1 MRVSLASAIALTL
14 TVSCAQAQTL
24 QQAIQHT
31 IDTHPELMGSINGRL
46 SADQDLRAAQAGY
59 LPSVD
64 VSAGV
69 GRQGAYNNTTRATD
83 SDWRVQNRSEG
94 RIGLTQMIYDGGA
107 TKGEVGRQSATVNS
121 RAYRVLGTAERVAL
135 RTAEVYIDVLRRE
148 ELVRLAQDN
157 VTNHERILD
166 QIRLRTERG
175 VGRTA
180 DYDQAEARMAQ
191 ARSNLLTEQTNLSD
205 ARINFL
211 SAVGIPAV
219 ELSEPDG
226 LPGRLPASLDDAR
239 RTIIENNPVLKSAE
253 ADIAATEKQYEASKS
268 LFLPRFDAEISRGT
282 DRNVEGVNGR
292 NDDWQA
298 MLRMRYNL
306 FAGGGSSAQRE
317 SRAYQIQEALDI
329 RNNAL
334 RQLNEEIGL
343 AWNALLTARDQ
354 LPIAQ
359 QYAERAAKVRTAYQA
374 QFSLGDRTL
383 LDLLDSENETF
394 TAQRNLADIRYTELF
409 SQYRIMAATGELL
422 RSQSIAAPM
431 AGVSRGD
438 VKSQV
443 HLPGL
448 E

>member
-1 MRVSLASAIALTL
+1 MRLRLASAIALAL
-14 TVSCAQAQTL
+14 SVGYVQAQTL
-24 QQAIQHT
+24 QQAMQQT
-31 IDTHPELMGSINGRL
+31 IDSHPELQGSINSRL
-46 SADQDLRAAQAGY
+46 SADQDLRAARAGY

-64 VSAGV
+64 LSAGY
-69 GRQGAYNNTTRATD
+69 GREGTNNNSTRAGEE
-83 SDWRVQNRSEG
+83 SWRDMNRTEA
-94 RIGLTQMIYDGGA
+94 RIGLSQMIYDGGA
-107 TKGEVGRQSATVNS
+107 TKGEVGRQAATVNS
-121 RAYRVLGTAERVAL
+121 RAFRVLGTAERIAL

-148 ELVRLAQDN
+148 ELVRLAQEN
-157 VTNHERILD
+157 LTNHERILD

-180 DYDQAEARMAQ
+180 DYDQAEARTAQ

-205 ARINFL
+205 ARINYL
-211 SAVGIPAV
+211 SAVGNAPQD
-219 ELSEPDG
+219 LSIPDG
-226 LPGRLPASLDDAR
+226 LAGRMPQDLDDAR

-253 ADIAATEKQYEASKS
+253 SDIAATEKQYEAARS
-268 LFLPRFDAEISRGT
+268 LFLPRFDAEISRSA
-282 DRNVEGVNGR
+282 DDNIDGVSGR
-292 NDDWQA
+292 NEEWQA
-298 MLRMRYNL
+298 MVRMRYNL

-343 AWNALLTARDQ
+343 AWNALETARQQ
-354 LPIAQ
+354 LPVAQ
-359 QYAERAAKVRTAYQA
+359 QYAERAGKVRTAYQA

-394 TAQRNLADIRYTELF
+394 TAQRNLADIRFTELF

-422 RSQSIAAPM
+422 RSQSVAAPM
-431 AGVSRGD
+431 AGVSLND

-448 E
+448 D